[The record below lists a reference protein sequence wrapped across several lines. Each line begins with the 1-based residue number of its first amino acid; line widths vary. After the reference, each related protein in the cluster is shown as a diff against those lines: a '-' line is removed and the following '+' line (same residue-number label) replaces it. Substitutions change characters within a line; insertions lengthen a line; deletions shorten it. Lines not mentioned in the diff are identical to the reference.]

1 MSNRFRYLVFGAGA
15 IGTYI
20 GGSLLN
26 QGCEVVFLERE
37 KDIKDLKTRGLRLSI
52 EDQNIQLESPQF
64 FSSIAQIPQL
74 NFDLAI
80 LSLKTYHLV
89 EILPDLKRIK
99 EHLPPILCLQN
110 GVESEKVLAEFI
122 GEDLVIPGTVTT
134 AVDKNQKGDITV
146 RRLRGMAASSKHA
159 ISKSILKDF
168 NHSGLKLSLTPK
180 AEHMKWSKLLT
191 NLLGNAT
198 SAILDMTPREIYSDP
213 ILYQIEINQ
222 VREALKA
229 MQLLRI
235 HPINLP
241 GVPVKL
247 LAMAAKYLPSQ
258 LTRPLLRKMVGGGRG
273 GKMPSFHID
282 LYSGKGKSE
291 VDQLNGAV
299 VRVGNEHNYPMPVN
313 QSLNSI
319 LLDLVNEK
327 QPLGQ
332 YARSPENL
340 ISKINQNISSGKSK

>member
-1 MSNRFRYLVFGAGA
+1 MSNKYRYLVFGAGA

-20 GGSLLN
+20 GGSLLH

-37 KDIKDLKTRGLRLSI
+37 KDIEDLKTGGLRLSI
-52 EDQNIQLESPQF
+52 DGQNIQIESPQF
-64 FSSIAQIPQL
+64 ISGIDQIPQQ

-80 LSLKTYHLV
+80 LSLKTYHLTD
-89 EILPDLKRIK
+89 ILPDLKRIK

-110 GVESEKVLAEFI
+110 GVESEKILAEFI

-134 AVDKNQKGDITV
+134 AVDKNQKGDITA
-146 RRLRGMAASSKHA
+146 RRLRGMAASSKHP

-168 NHSGLKLSLTPK
+168 NRSGLKLSLSPK
-180 AEHMKWSKLLT
+180 PIHMKWSKLLT

-198 SAILDMTPREIYSDP
+198 SAILDMTPGEIYSDP
-213 ILYQIEINQ
+213 ILFQIEINQ
-222 VREALKA
+222 LREALKA
-229 MQLLRI
+229 MQLLQI

-247 LAMAAKYLPSQ
+247 LVMAVKYLPVQ
-258 LTRPLLRKMVGGGRG
+258 FTRPLLRKMVGGGRG

-282 LYSGKGKSE
+282 LYNGKGKSE

-299 VRVGNEHNYPMPVN
+299 VRVGIEHNYPMPVN

-319 LLDLVNEK
+319 LLDLVNGK

-332 YARSPENL
+332 YAHSPENL
-340 ISKINQNISSGKSK
+340 ITQINQNITSGKRK